1 VEVIKMIL
9 ELSQDEMVVF
19 NSLVDSGLSDF
30 AVLAQMFHIYGI
42 TTSMFKRSEFVEAIE
57 GCEAS

>member
-1 VEVIKMIL
+1 MIL